1 MCGNIWEHVGGVRF
15 MDGMPQVIPNNGAAY
30 GADQSKDSTE
40 WEAIYTEDG
49 DPVYYNVHGGEIT
62 LQPVHPD
69 GTDYDGVKFT
79 DLEVRSD
86 MDVPDKL
93 KDLGLYPADG
103 YESDEYFWL
112 DSDRCQFNDLAAFS
126 FEPGC
131 LSVKKY
137 DCFVFREYVPEFIH
151 GRSPPF

>member
-1 MCGNIWEHVGGVRF
+1 M
-15 MDGMPQVIPNNGAAY
+15 
-30 GADQSKDSTE
+30 
-40 WEAIYTEDG
+40 
-49 DPVYYNVHGGEIT
+49 HGGEIT

-112 DSDRCQFNDLAAFS
+112 DSDGERVIYRGGYWRHGAYAGVFCLYGDYSRSHVGTSVGFRAA
-126 FEPGC
+126 
-131 LSVKKY
+131 Y
-137 DCFVFREYVPEFIH
+137 IPEI
-151 GRSPPF
+151 R

>member
-1 MCGNIWEHVGGVRF
+1 MARISPRTPRSGGNLHR
-15 MDGMPQVIPNNGAAY
+15 
-30 GADQSKDSTE
+30 
-40 WEAIYTEDG
+40 DG
-49 DPVYYNVHGGEIT
+49 DPVYYNVHDGEIT

-79 DLEVRSD
+79 DLEARSD

-112 DSDRCQFNDLAAFS
+112 DSNGERVIYRGGGWGDGSYAGVFSLIGSNSRGYAGSAVASVPLAFGLSATLTLWTIWTLTRRSQNRKSAAF
-126 FEPGC
+126 
-131 LSVKKY
+131 
-137 DCFVFREYVPEFIH
+137 
-151 GRSPPF
+151 